1 LDLLTHYFY
10 ATSNQHKEMSY
21 RRQQAQNTTMAL
33 RAIGTL
39 LFVAMAVGLI
49 VSSVLWSNEV
59 AALKRANNFTVTT
72 STVILGSVD
81 DARVISVSNVY
92 FQDATRY
99 LRTITTVTEFPTYF
113 QITYFVGGSFNYN
126 DSASGSSIVVSGMLS
141 DAFPFPSVGA
151 IDSPAGVLSC
161 IVPIGGSALAVA
173 FFTTNSATGLITDLN
188 IQVPL
193 PYLSPPAPAND
204 GAAVIAS
211 YPITWV
217 VYK

>member
-1 LDLLTHYFY
+1 
-10 ATSNQHKEMSY
+10 MS

-33 RAIGTL
+33 RAVGAV
-39 LFVAMAVGLI
+39 LFTAMAVGLI

-59 AALKRANNFTVTT
+59 ATLKKANNFTVTT
-72 STVILGSVD
+72 SQVLLTSIGDS
-81 DARVISVSNVY
+81 RVISSSNAY
-92 FQDATRY
+92 FLDSTRY

-113 QITYFVGGSFNYN
+113 QISYFVGGSFNYN
-126 DSASGSSIVVSGMLS
+126 DSASGSLFLLSGMLS

-173 FFTTNSATGLITDLN
+173 FFTTNSVTGLITDLN

-204 GAAVIAS
+204 GSAVIAS